1 MFLRVQ
7 AYPCSR
13 QESRALSFSEE
24 RVHWQIPMN
33 EVNII
38 CDVTT
43 KDGMPLPSFAL
54 TMWVG
59 SRLCSELFTVLVRF
73 KTEVVSELKKT
84 SVFRTD
90 TKHPQHTEL
99 FNRTRI
105 SYSSEIVFTV
115 CLYAKKIAIAR
126 ASTCP

>member
-24 RVHWQIPMN
+24 KVHWQIPMN

-43 KDGMPLPSFAL
+43 KDGMPLTFFAL
-54 TMWVG
+54 TICFG
-59 SRLCSELFTVLVRF
+59 SQLCCKLFTVPVRF
-73 KTEVVSELKKT
+73 KTEVVSELKK
-84 SVFRTD
+84 
-90 TKHPQHTEL
+90 
-99 FNRTRI
+99 
-105 SYSSEIVFTV
+105 
-115 CLYAKKIAIAR
+115 KKKKTWID
-126 ASTCP
+126 

>member
-24 RVHWQIPMN
+24 KVHWQIPMN

-43 KDGMPLPSFAL
+43 KDGMPLPFFAL
-54 TMWVG
+54 SVCVG
-59 SRLCSELFTVLVRF
+59 S
-73 KTEVVSELKKT
+73 
-84 SVFRTD
+84 
-90 TKHPQHTEL
+90 
-99 FNRTRI
+99 
-105 SYSSEIVFTV
+105 
-115 CLYAKKIAIAR
+115 
-126 ASTCP
+126 